1 MGQVDVRL
9 AVEADTPAV
18 SRIVAESLRNSYLD
32 LLGKSA
38 VERLV
43 SQQCSL
49 TRIRT
54 EIGAPGSGPGW
65 LGWLVATAADGTV
78 IGAAAGGIAEAGS
91 GEVYALCV
99 TDAHRRKGVGTSL
112 LTAVTDQ
119 QLRNAAR
126 QQRVSLLAA
135 QDPAVPFLSRHGFRP
150 AEERTVDRLRYARA
164 V

>member
-9 AVEADTPAV
+9 AVESDTPAV
-18 SRIVAESLRNSYLD
+18 SRIVAESLRNSYSD

-49 TRIRT
+49 ARIRT

-65 LGWLVATAADGTV
+65 LGWLVATTADGTV

-91 GEVYALCV
+91 GEVYSLCV
-99 TDAHRRKGVGTSL
+99 TGAHRRHGVGSSL

-119 QLRNAAR
+119 QLKNEAR
-126 QQRVSLLAA
+126 QQRISLLAA

-150 AEERTVDRLRYARA
+150 AEESAADRPRYARA